1 MVAMRRVY
9 IHVGLPKTGTSY
21 VQKSLQASKGRLSE
35 AGVLVPGDDPQFQRR
50 AVWDLLGRRL
60 QGVDHPDVPGAWQA
74 LVASVVEGQ
83 GDRAVLSE
91 ELLVHAGRRVAQ
103 RVVRD
108 LAPAEVHIIVTVR
121 DLARVLASMWQQQMA
136 KRRTWPWPV
145 FVAAVGDPKRG
156 PSTAGVAFWLRYDLH
171 RTLATWA
178 SVVPAHRIHVVV
190 VPDAGSAP
198 SVLLERFAAAADL
211 NPALLT
217 APDRLANT
225 SVGMVG
231 AELLRRVN
239 LGLGQRLNE
248 SQYLHVV
255 HAIKHELRRHSGGP
269 IPLPR
274 EARGWVNEAST
285 AVTTLLK
292 DGPYDVVGDLDDL
305 LPATAW
311 EADAKRAPVTD
322 RQLADVAI
330 AALTVV
336 AEKYGDTWSNT
347 RNRRRGSKADRRTR
361 LSSSARSLAFRSR
374 VRALN
379 AADSNQYLARAA
391 AWYLRRSAGG
401 GPRMPH

>member
-1 MVAMRRVY
+1 MDRVY

-21 VQKSLQASKGRLSE
+21 VQKSLLASKALLSE
-35 AGVLVPGDDPQFQRR
+35 AGVLVPGNDAQFQRR

-60 QGVDHPDVPGAWQA
+60 QGVEHPDVPGAWQA
-74 LVASVVEGQ
+74 LVASVSEGQ

-91 ELLVHAGRRVAQ
+91 ELLVHAGARVAQ

-108 LAPAEVHIIVTVR
+108 LAPAEVHIVVTVR

-145 FVAAVGDPKRG
+145 FVAAVGDPKQG
-156 PSTAGVAFWLRYDLH
+156 PATAGVAFWLRYDLR

-178 SVVPAHRIHVVV
+178 GAVPAHRIHVVV
-190 VPDAGSAP
+190 VPGSGSAP
-198 SVLLERFAAAADL
+198 SLLLERFAVAADL
-211 NPALLT
+211 DPALLT

-248 SQYLHVV
+248 RQYLHVV
-255 HAIKHELRRHSGGP
+255 QVIKHELRRHAGGP
-269 IPLPR
+269 IPLPG
-274 EARGWVNEAST
+274 EARRWVNEAST
-285 AVTTLLK
+285 AVITMLR

-305 LPATAW
+305 LPATASD
-311 EADAKRAPVTD
+311 ADAESAPVSD

-336 AEKYGDTWSNT
+336 AERYGDNWWKT
-347 RNRRRGSKADRRTR
+347 RNRKRGGKADRRTR
-361 LSSSARSLAFRSR
+361 LRSSARSLAFRSR

-391 AWYLRRSAGG
+391 AWYLRRSAR
-401 GPRMPH
+401 GPTVPH